1 MVRLE
6 DRPDVAINLIQEEL
20 IADFLLVD
28 LSRQFPSCAFLE
40 NKLLRWELAF
50 LFNSASVR

>member
-6 DRPDVAINLIQEEL
+6 DRPDVAINLIQEDL
-20 IADFLLVD
+20 IEDFLLVD

-40 NKLLRWELAF
+40 NKLLR
-50 LFNSASVR
+50 